1 MTIIDHPKMNDDY
14 HQTYADVLV
23 TIDVLSNDNGDYDSS
38 TTKKLTDT
46 RNGNIDKKPDNTF
59 THTPNAGYVGF
70 DTFTYDICN
79 ANISVSSS
87 ATVNMTIIA
96 HPKTNDDYDETYV
109 DVLVTIHILSNDNDD
124 YT

>member
-1 MTIIDHPKMNDDY
+1 MNDHY
-14 HQTYADVLV
+14 HQTYTDVLV

-70 DTFTYDICN
+70 DIFTYDICN

-87 ATVNMTIIA
+87 TTVNMMIIA

>member
-46 RNGNIDKKPDNTF
+46 RNGQ
-59 THTPNAGYVGF
+59 Y
-70 DTFTYDICN
+70 
-79 ANISVSSS
+79 
-87 ATVNMTIIA
+87 
-96 HPKTNDDYDETYV
+96 
-109 DVLVTIHILSNDNDD
+109 
-124 YT
+124 